1 MFQSWDVADHLI
13 ATAEANGR
21 KTTTIYDSHGW
32 PTDSYGPADYTQF
45 SGLIGNST
53 VTHSTTAYDGAM
65 NGLAA
70 AWYDNGALSGTAKT
84 HTLGTGTA
92 GGEVYNDWPSPP
104 NGMPGAYSLRLTGDI
119 TLAAAGN
126 YNFTTW
132 SKSKA
137 RVYVDDNLI
146 SDSWTDPDSTWV
158 LAAGGVFNNPTAG
171 SVHRIRVDMAN
182 TVGQSGLQ
190 LHYLPP
196 GGAWGTVPGTVLKPR
211 YGLATTTVADP
222 GAGHLNSTTTTSYTA
237 ANGIGPQHGLA
248 TATTVDP
255 GGLNL
260 TTTTAYETPGPG
272 TYLRRT
278 SKTLPS
284 GAASTINDVYYAN
297 TEMRT
302 NPCPSGGSANQ
313 GGRLKMSTDA
323 DPDGAG
329 AQLPIQHETIYDTL
343 GRPVATRTGTG
354 GTGSW
359 VCTTYDTR
367 SRPTTVAYP
376 AYGAGTARTVTYN
389 YAVGGNPFVS
399 SVTDPAGTITTT
411 IDLLGRVT
419 NYTDVWGKTT
429 TTSYDLAGRA
439 TSSTTTGTA
448 ALTRTYDNAG
458 RLETLSTGGLL
469 LADPHYDTFGRLD
482 SVAYPSGTGKAGN
495 GTTGVFTYDT
505 NGRPSGVTWTGPG
518 GTITS
523 DAVTAR
529 DILGR
534 ITDQTTDGVDPY
546 PAGVNDVY
554 DKAGRLTTA
563 RTTGHT
569 YTYNFAATNTC
580 GTATAAGKNTNRTS
594 MVDNAATTSY
604 CYDNADRLTSTT
616 DGAVG
621 TLAYD
626 SHGNTTTISGETHG
640 YDSAD
645 RHLTTTKGATN
656 VTYTRDATDRI
667 VQRATGS
674 FIVRYSNPGGGDTPS
689 LTLDGT
695 SNIVE
700 QTLALPGGAM
710 YTTRTGGNVWSYP
723 NTHSDYVAVANQTGA
738 KQGATATYDPYGNTT
753 TGAVPDNS
761 AGQMDYGWLGQPQR
775 PTEQQT
781 GPPTHHRDGRPPIQP
796 PPR

>member
-1 MFQSWDVADHLI
+1 M
-13 ATAEANGR
+13 
-21 KTTTIYDSHGW
+21 
-32 PTDSYGPADYTQF
+32 
-45 SGLIGNST
+45 
-53 VTHSTTAYDGAM
+53 
-65 NGLAA
+65 
-70 AWYDNGALSGTAKT
+70 
-84 HTLGTGTA
+84 
-92 GGEVYNDWPSPP
+92 
-104 NGMPGAYSLRLTGDI
+104 
-119 TLAAAGN
+119 
-126 YNFTTW
+126 
-132 SKSKA
+132 
-137 RVYVDDNLI
+137 
-146 SDSWTDPDSTWV
+146 
-158 LAAGGVFNNPTAG
+158 
-171 SVHRIRVDMAN
+171 
-182 TVGQSGLQ
+182 
-190 LHYLPP
+190 
-196 GGAWGTVPGTVLKPR
+196 
-211 YGLATTTVADP
+211 
-222 GAGHLNSTTTTSYTA
+222 
-237 ANGIGPQHGLA
+237 
-248 TATTVDP
+248 
-255 GGLNL
+255 NL

-329 AQLPIQHETIYDTL
+329 AQLPVQHETIYDTL
-343 GRPVATRTGTG
+343 GRPVATRTGTN

-469 LADPHYDTFGRLD
+469 LADPHYDTYGRLD

-616 DGAVG
+616 DPAVG

-626 SHGNTTTISGETHG
+626 SHGNTTTISGETHS

-723 NTHSDYVAVANQTGA
+723 NTHSDYVAVANQTGT
-738 KQGATATYDPYGNTT
+738 KQGATTTYDPYGNTT

-781 GPPTHHRDGRPPIQP
+781 SLQPTIEMGARQYNPRLGRFIEQDPIEGGSANDYDYTNADPINQFDFAGTWPSCSWCRKAYNGAKGKAKSVGRRVLHVGRAYANLPFTAVGVTYATMAGGRCRLAKGLMVTCTGTKLVPRAGFTIGNTFVTKEQNVSAALLRHESIHASQWMLFGANFPAAYTSAEVIGGRGACTNVFERAAGLRDGGYGYCYDRYFANHYIRCGGCDSNLPCGV
-796 PPR
+796 RALCAVHCLW